1 MKIDVLIIEDDFIIQ
16 MFLEEVIIK
25 IGCNVI
31 GVTDNSKDCISM
43 IEELSPDIII
53 MDVNIDGKVNGID
66 TAQLIYERYKIP
78 LVFITGN
85 FHQLTKEVIEK
96 TNPVYIIKKP
106 VDETTLTLEFLSVC
120 KELEIKHN
128 HDTT

>member
-53 MDVNIDGKVNGID
+53 MDVNIDGKESGID

>member
-120 KELEIKHN
+120 KELEIKHI

>member
-25 IGCNVI
+25 TGCNVI
-31 GVTDNSKDCISM
+31 GVTDNSKDCLSM

-53 MDVNIDGKVNGID
+53 MDVNIDGKESGIA
-66 TAQLIYERYKIP
+66 TAQLIYEKYKIP

-85 FHQLTKEVIEK
+85 THQLTKEVIEK